1 MTQPKTDTNSRLSIS
16 APNARRPM
24 DPDIPV
30 RYIRENF
37 QPDDRIAVVLIQK
50 ETHRV
55 VQRVATAERVASA
68 EFQAWLRHEN
78 ASRFEVY
85 LSMNALKDAARSRTK
100 EDIAEIR
107 HVYLDFDDNGTA
119 AVQALLKRE
128 DMPDPNYLVNSSPD
142 KWQVVWKVEG
152 FGQDEAEG
160 LMRRLVRDTGADP
173 AATDSSRVL
182 RIPGF
187 ANHKY
192 GRPFVVSVELRATEI
207 YRPEHF
213 PRLPAEEQGGRR
225 IADHGVAKRPPNVDE
240 VTQSERDWAYARRA
254 LARGEPPDKVR
265 AAIAAFRTGQ
275 KADVNQYAERT
286 VRKAMESLESTDR
299 VVGSEPEVQTPR

>member
-1 MTQPKTDTNSRLSIS
+1 
-16 APNARRPM
+16 M
-24 DPDIPV
+24 DPDIPA

-37 QPDDRIAVVLIQK
+37 RSHDRIAVVLIQK

-85 LSMNALKDAARSRTK
+85 VSMNALKEGSRSRTK
-100 EDIAEIR
+100 DDVAEIR

-119 AVQALLKRE
+119 AVQALLQRQ
-128 DMPDPNYLVNSSPD
+128 DVPQPNYLVNSSPD

-152 FGQDEAEG
+152 FAQDEAEP
-160 LMRRLVRDTGADP
+160 LMRHLVRETGADP
-173 AATDSSRVL
+173 AATDRSRVL
-182 RIPGF
+182 RLPGF

-192 GRPFVVSVELRATEI
+192 GRPFVVRVEPRATET

-213 PRLPAEEQGGRR
+213 PRLPTEEQGGRR
-225 IADHGVAKRPPNVDE
+225 FADRGPARQPSNAGE

-254 LARGEPPDKVR
+254 LARGVSPDKVR

-286 VRKAMESLESTDR
+286 VRKAIESLQSDR
-299 VVGSEPEVQTPR
+299 VGKSGPEIETAR

>member
-1 MTQPKTDTNSRLSIS
+1 MTQAKIDTNSRPSTS
-16 APNARRPM
+16 ARNARRPM

-37 QPDDRIAVVLIQK
+37 RPSDRIAVVLIQK

-85 LSMNALKDAARSRTK
+85 VSMNALKEGSRSRTK

-119 AVQALLKRE
+119 AVQALLKR
-128 DMPDPNYLVNSSPD
+128 DDVPQPNYLVNSSPD

-152 FGQDEAEG
+152 FAHDEAER
-160 LMRRLVRDTGADP
+160 LMRHLVRETGADP
-173 AATDSSRVL
+173 AATDSSRVMRL
-182 RIPGF
+182 PGF

-192 GRPFVVSVELRATEI
+192 GRPFVVSVEPRATEI
-207 YRPEHF
+207 YGPERF
-213 PRLPAEEQGGRR
+213 PRLPTEEQGGRL
-225 IADHGVAKRPPNVDE
+225 ADRTPSQPSRAAGE
-240 VTQSERDWAYARRA
+240 TSQSERDWAYARRA
-254 LARGEPPDKVR
+254 LARGESPDKVR
-265 AAIAAFRTGQ
+265 TAIAAFRTGQ

-286 VRKAMESLESTDR
+286 VRKAIESLKSDR
-299 VVGSEPEVQTPR
+299 SGSAGPDIPTSRG

>member
-1 MTQPKTDTNSRLSIS
+1 MTQAKTDTNSRLSTS
-16 APNARRPM
+16 AVNVRRPM

-37 QPDDRIAVVLIQK
+37 RPNDRIAVVLIQK

-85 LSMNALKDAARSRTK
+85 VSMNALKEGSRSRTK

-119 AVQALLKRE
+119 AVQALLKR
-128 DMPDPNYLVNSSPD
+128 DDVPQPNYLVKSSPD
-142 KWQVVWKVEG
+142 KWQVVWKVAG
-152 FGQDEAEG
+152 FANEDAER
-160 LMRRLVRDTGADP
+160 LMRHLVRETGADP

-192 GRPFVVSVELRATEI
+192 GRPFVVSVEPRATET

-213 PRLPAEEQGGRR
+213 PRLPTEEQ
-225 IADHGVAKRPPNVDE
+225 
-240 VTQSERDWAYARRA
+240 S
-254 LARGEPPDKVR
+254 
-265 AAIAAFRTGQ
+265 
-275 KADVNQYAERT
+275 
-286 VRKAMESLESTDR
+286 
-299 VVGSEPEVQTPR
+299 

>member
-1 MTQPKTDTNSRLSIS
+1 MTQAKTDTNFRLSTS
-16 APNARRPM
+16 AVNARRPM

-37 QPDDRIAVVLIQK
+37 RPNDRIAVVLIQK

-55 VQRVATAERVASA
+55 VQRIATTERVASA
-68 EFQAWLRHEN
+68 EFQAWLRHQN

-85 LSMNALKDAARSRTK
+85 VSMNALKDGSRSRTK
-100 EDIAEIR
+100 DDVAEIR

-119 AVQALLKRE
+119 AVQTLLKR
-128 DMPDPNYLVNSSPD
+128 DDVPQPNYLVNSSPD

-152 FGQDEAEG
+152 FAPEEAER
-160 LMRRLVRDTGADP
+160 LMRHMVRENGADP

-182 RIPGF
+182 RLPGF

-192 GRPFVVSVELRATEI
+192 GKPFVVSVETRATET
-207 YRPEHF
+207 YRPERF
-213 PRLPAEEQGGRR
+213 PRLPTEEQSGRR
-225 IADHGVAKRPPNVDE
+225 VSEHGVTRQPRSAGE

-254 LARGEPPDKVR
+254 LARGESPDKVR
-265 AAIAAFRTGQ
+265 VAISAFRTGQ

-286 VRKAMESLESTDR
+286 VRKAMESLESER
-299 VVGSEPEVQTPR
+299 VVGSGPEIQTPR

>member
-16 APNARRPM
+16 APNAWRPM

-37 QPDDRIAVVLIQK
+37 HPNDRIAVVLIQK

-85 LSMNALKDAARSRTK
+85 VSMNALKDGARSRTK

-107 HVYLDFDDNGTA
+107 HVYLDFDDNGTS
-119 AVQALLKRE
+119 AVQALLKR
-128 DMPDPNYLVNSSPD
+128 DDVPQPNYLVNSSPD

-152 FGQDEAEG
+152 FTNEDAEG
-160 LMRRLVRDTGADP
+160 LMRHMVRETGADP
-173 AATDSSRVL
+173 AATDSSRVMRL
-182 RIPGF
+182 PGF

-192 GRPFVVSVELRATEI
+192 GRPFVVSVEPRATET

-213 PRLPAEEQGGRR
+213 PRLPTEEQ
-225 IADHGVAKRPPNVDE
+225 
-240 VTQSERDWAYARRA
+240 S
-254 LARGEPPDKVR
+254 
-265 AAIAAFRTGQ
+265 
-275 KADVNQYAERT
+275 
-286 VRKAMESLESTDR
+286 
-299 VVGSEPEVQTPR
+299 

>member
-1 MTQPKTDTNSRLSIS
+1 
-16 APNARRPM
+16 M
-24 DPDIPV
+24 DPDVPA

-37 QPDDRIAVVLIQK
+37 RPGDRVAVVLIQK

-55 VQRVATAERVASA
+55 VQRVATSERVASPD
-68 EFQAWLRHEN
+68 FQAWLRHSN
-78 ASRFEVY
+78 ASRLEVY
-85 LSMNALKDAARSRTK
+85 LSMNTLKEQSRSRTK
-100 EDIAEIR
+100 QDISEIR

-119 AVQALLKRE
+119 AVQSLLRR
-128 DMPDPNYLVNSSPD
+128 DDIPQPNYLVNSSPD

-152 FGQDEAEG
+152 FSQDDAER
-160 LMRRLVRDTGADP
+160 LMRQLVRETGADP

-182 RIPGF
+182 RLPGF

-192 GRPFVVSVELRATEI
+192 GRPFVVTVESRSAEM

-213 PRLPAEEQGGRR
+213 PRFPGEEQGGRR
-225 IADHGVAKRPPNVDE
+225 MTDHLPSRQPKQPGT

-254 LARGEPPDKVR
+254 LARGEAPEKVR
-265 AAIAAFRTGQ
+265 AAIAAFRAGE

-286 VRKAMESLESTDR
+286 VRKAVESLEADR
-299 VVGSEPEVQTPR
+299 SRPGPHH

>member
-1 MTQPKTDTNSRLSIS
+1 
-16 APNARRPM
+16 M
-24 DPDIPV
+24 DPDIPA

-37 QPDDRIAVVLIQK
+37 RPKDRVAVVLIQK

-68 EFQAWLRHEN
+68 EFQSWLRHEN

-85 LSMNALKDAARSRTK
+85 VSMNALKDGSRSRTK

-107 HVYLDFDDNGTA
+107 HVYLDFDDNATA
-119 AVQALLKRE
+119 AVQALLKR
-128 DMPDPNYLVNSSPD
+128 DDIPQPNYLVNSSPD

-152 FGQDEAEG
+152 FAQGEAER
-160 LMRRLVRDTGADP
+160 LMRHLVRETGADP

-182 RIPGF
+182 RLPGF

-192 GRPFVVSVELRATEI
+192 GRPFVVSVEPRAMET

-213 PRLPAEEQGGRR
+213 PRLPTEEQGGRR
-225 IADHGVAKRPPNVDE
+225 MTDHGPSRQPRGASGI
-240 VTQSERDWAYARRA
+240 TQSERDWAYARRA
-254 LARGEPPDKVR
+254 LARGESPDKVR

-286 VRKAMESLESTDR
+286 VRKAMESIESDR
-299 VVGSEPEVQTPR
+299 AGRSGPEIETAR

>member
-1 MTQPKTDTNSRLSIS
+1 MTQAKIDTNSRPSTS
-16 APNARRPM
+16 TRNARRPM
-24 DPDIPV
+24 DPDVPV
-30 RYIRENF
+30 TYIRENF
-37 QPDDRIAVVLIQK
+37 RPTDRVAVVLIQK

-85 LSMNALKDAARSRTK
+85 VSMNALKEGSRSRTK
-100 EDIAEIR
+100 EDIADIR

-119 AVQALLKRE
+119 AVQALLNR
-128 DMPDPNYLVNSSPD
+128 DDVPQPNYLVNSSPD

-152 FGQDEAEG
+152 FAHDEAER
-160 LMRRLVRDTGADP
+160 LMRHLVRETGADP
-173 AATDSSRVL
+173 AATDSSRVMRL
-182 RIPGF
+182 PGF

-192 GRPFVVSVELRATEI
+192 GRPFVVGVDPRATVT
-207 YRPEHF
+207 YGPEHF
-213 PRLPAEEQGGRR
+213 PRLPTEEQGGRR
-225 IADHGVAKRPPNVDE
+225 MADHGTVGESRGAGK

-254 LARGEPPDKVR
+254 LARGESPDRVR
-265 AAIAAFRTGQ
+265 TAISAFRSGQ

-286 VRKAMESLESTDR
+286 VRKAMESLESER
-299 VVGSEPEVQTPR
+299 SERTAPGIQAPR

>member
-1 MTQPKTDTNSRLSIS
+1 
-16 APNARRPM
+16 M
-24 DPDIPV
+24 DPDIPM

-37 QPDDRIAVVLIQK
+37 QPNDRIAVVLIQK

-55 VQRVATAERVASA
+55 VQRVATAERVASV
-68 EFQAWLRHEN
+68 EFQAWLRHQN
-78 ASRFEVY
+78 AGRFEVY

-107 HVYLDFDDNGTA
+107 HVYLDFDENGTA
-119 AVQALLKRE
+119 AVQALLKR
-128 DMPDPNYLVNSSPD
+128 DDVPPPNYLVNSSPD
-142 KWQVVWKVEG
+142 KWQVVWKVDG
-152 FGQDEAEG
+152 FAHEDAER
-160 LMRRLVRDTGADP
+160 LMRHLVREFGADP

-182 RIPGF
+182 RLPGF

-192 GRPFVVSVELRATEI
+192 GRPFVVSVETRAMET

-213 PRLPAEEQGGRR
+213 PRLPTGEQSGRR
-225 IADHGVAKRPPNVDE
+225 IVDHGVARQSRSAGE

-254 LARGEPPDKVR
+254 LARGEPFDKVR
-265 AAIAAFRTGQ
+265 EAITAFRMGQ

-286 VRKAMESLESTDR
+286 VRKAMESLESDR
-299 VVGSEPEVQTPR
+299 SGGSGPEIQTPR

>member
-1 MTQPKTDTNSRLSIS
+1 MTQAKIDTNSHPSTS
-16 APNARRPM
+16 ARNARRPM
-24 DPDIPV
+24 DPDVPI

-37 QPDDRIAVVLIQK
+37 HPDDRIAVVLIQK

-78 ASRFEVY
+78 ASRFEVFVS
-85 LSMNALKDAARSRTK
+85 LNALKDGARSRTK

-107 HVYLDFDDNGTA
+107 HLYLDFDDNGTS
-119 AVQALLKRE
+119 AVQALLKR
-128 DMPDPNYLVNSSPD
+128 DDVPPPNYLVNSSPD

-152 FGQDEAEG
+152 FVHDEAER
-160 LMRRLVRDTGADP
+160 LMRHLVRETGADP
-173 AATDSSRVL
+173 AATDSSRVMRL
-182 RIPGF
+182 PGF

-192 GRPFVVSVELRATEI
+192 GRPYVVSVEPRATDT
-207 YRPEHF
+207 YQPQHF
-213 PRLPAEEQGGRR
+213 PKLPMEEQGGRR
-225 IADHGVAKRPPNVDE
+225 ISDHGTARPPRSAGE

-254 LARGEPPDKVR
+254 LGRGESPEKIR
-265 AAIAAFRTGQ
+265 AAIEAFRVGQ

-286 VRKAMESLESTDR
+286 VRKAIESLELDR
-299 VVGSEPEVQTPR
+299 ALGSGPDIQTPR